1 MPLEH
6 SHKPDAIAKRLLS
19 GPHVSYLRDW
29 VYGAIDG
36 AVTTF
41 AIVAGAVGGELS
53 TEVVLILGFA
63 NVMADG
69 FSMAAGN
76 FTSTKA
82 EIEDFERLH
91 RIEEN
96 HLAVDPEGEREEIR
110 QIYALKGIGGEDLA
124 RLVRLV
130 TGNRKLWLDT
140 MMFEEYG
147 VALARRSP
155 LNAAL
160 ATFLAF
166 LAAGLVPLLPFL
178 LGLPGAPVIATI
190 ATAVVFFVIGSLK
203 SHWSPRGWVSCG
215 LETLAIGIVAA
226 VIALLIG
233 AALRL
238 LLPAAAALV

>member
-6 SHKPDAIAKRLLS
+6 SHQPAAISKRLS
-19 GPHVSYLRDW
+19 TGPRVSYLRDW

-41 AIVAGAVGGELS
+41 AIVAGAIGGELS

-63 NVMADG
+63 NVAADG

-82 EIEDFERLH
+82 EIEDFERL
-91 RIEEN
+91 RKVEEK

-110 QIYALKGIGGEDLA
+110 QIYTLKGIRGEDLA
-124 RLVRLV
+124 RLVRLI

-147 VALARRSP
+147 VTLARRSP
-155 LNAAL
+155 ISAAT

-166 LAAGLVPLLPFL
+166 LAAGLVPLFPFL
-178 LGLPGAPVIATI
+178 FRVPHAPIVATC
-190 ATAVVFFVIGSLK
+190 ATAVAFFFIGSLK

-215 LETLAIGIVAA
+215 LETLTIGIVAA
-226 VIALLIG
+226 GLALVIG
-233 AALRL
+233 AALRFLIPEAVSL
-238 LLPAAAALV
+238 L